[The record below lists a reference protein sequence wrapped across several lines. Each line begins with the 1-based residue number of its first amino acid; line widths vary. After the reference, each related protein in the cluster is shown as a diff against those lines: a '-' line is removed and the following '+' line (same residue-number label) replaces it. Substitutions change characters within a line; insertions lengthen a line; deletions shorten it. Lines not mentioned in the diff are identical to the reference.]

1 MRTETI
7 IKNYYTFDELSPA
20 AQENVIYNYWNG
32 YSWDELPWLYEDMES
47 LKAIADHIGVTY
59 ELNNYNGDLYINL
72 DFYYGNKT
80 DEEMELSG
88 RRAIAYVWNNYIETA
103 LTGKYYSTPMKQI
116 NGKYHYKNT
125 YSKCIKEFNCPFTG
139 TSEDYNLYNTW
150 KEFIEKMR
158 TNPNLKVSDFI
169 ELLADRITKSWNSNI
184 DRIFSKE
191 YIREDCEINEREF
204 LEDGTAV

>member
-1 MRTETI
+1 MRTET
-7 IKNYYTFDELSPA
+7 KNIYKFDELSP
-20 AQENVIYNYWNG
+20 
-32 YSWDELPWLYEDMES
+32 LYEDAES
-47 LKAIADHIGVTY
+47 LKAIAKHIGVTY
-59 ELNNYNGDLYINL
+59 ELNNDGVYINI
-72 DFYYGNKT
+72 DFYCGNKT

-139 TSEDYNLYNTW
+139 TSADYNLYYTW

-158 TNPNLKVSDFI
+158 TNQNLKVSDFI
-169 ELLADRITKSWNSNI
+169 ELLADRITKSWNRTI
-184 DRIFSKE
+184 DLILKKSIYGKIE
-191 YIREDCEINEREF
+191 W
-204 LEDGTAV
+204 